1 VDVITLTVATTG
13 IALINSAGNLAG
25 FVGPFI
31 VGCIKDATGSSNVG
45 LYVIA
50 VSLVFG
56 ARVVLSLSR
65 QSVDR

>member
-1 VDVITLTVATTG
+1 
-13 IALINSAGNLAG
+13 LINSAGNLAG